1 MLSTDRLRAPLLV
14 AVLFAVLAV
23 AAACG
28 ASDATDAAVIP
39 TEPAVPTVPGGD
51 TAGNGLVAAALT
63 IDPSALPNYA
73 AQTLPASY
81 TAQVLQRED
90 RGGAGNP
97 ITNAGATLGR
107 VLFFD
112 RRLSRNDSLSCA
124 SCHAQST
131 AFGDSAQFSLGFEG
145 VGRAGAHTMRLANA
159 RFNASGEYFWDRRAP
174 SLQAQVI
181 QPIQDAVEMGFD
193 AAHGGLA
200 AALAKVS
207 AVPFYARL
215 FTLAFGN
222 AAVTQDRVQRALAQY
237 VRSIVSVQSRWDVA
251 VAASGGGAP
260 FQQPMPGFSA
270 QESRGQQ
277 LFLAPPQANGL
288 GCAGCH
294 VPPSFSIDANSR
306 SNGLDAGETRIFRS
320 PSLKTVG
327 MGNRYMHDGRHA
339 TLEEVVEFYDSAVQP
354 GPALDPR
361 LANPNGTP
369 RRLNLSAADKAAVVA
384 FLRTLR
390 DTSLAA
396 DPRFRDPFRR

>member
-1 MLSTDRLRAPLLV
+1 MPRTDRTRYAI
-14 AVLFAVLAV
+14 LAV
-23 AAACG
+23 AFVFVLVTACG
-28 ASDATDAAVIP
+28 ASDLTDPAVIP
-39 TEPAVPTVPGGD
+39 PATAVD
-51 TAGNGLVAAALT
+51 TAGNGLVTAALN
-63 IDPSALPNYA
+63 IDPTALPAYA

-81 TAQVLQRED
+81 SAQVLQRED
-90 RGGAGNP
+90 VGGTTNP

-124 SCHAQST
+124 NCHAQSI
-131 AFGDSAQFSLGFEG
+131 AFGDTAQFSPGFDG

-159 RFNASGEYFWDRRAP
+159 RFNQSGEYFWDRRAP
-174 SLQAQVI
+174 SLEAQVI
-181 QPIQDAVEMGFD
+181 EPIQNAIEMGFD
-193 AAHGGLA
+193 ASHGGLA
-200 AALAKVS
+200 AAIAKVS
-207 AVPFYARL
+207 AEPFYARL
-215 FTLAFGN
+215 FMLAFGS

-251 VAASGGGAP
+251 VAVSGGGAP
-260 FQQPMPGFSA
+260 FQQPMPGFTVA
-270 QESRGQQ
+270 ESRGQQ
-277 LFLAPPQANGL
+277 LFLTPPQANGL

-294 VPPSFSIDANSR
+294 VPPSFSIGANSR

-320 PSLKTVG
+320 PSLKAVG
-327 MGNRYMHDGRHA
+327 MGNRYMHDGRFA
-339 TLEEVVEFYDSAVQP
+339 TLDEVVEFYNSAVQP

-384 FLRTLR
+384 FLKTLI
-390 DTSLAA
+390 DPSIVT

>member
-1 MLSTDRLRAPLLV
+1 MTLIPRHSPAWLATVLV
-14 AVLFAVLAV
+14 I

-28 ASDATDAAVIP
+28 GSDVTGTAVIP
-39 TEPAVPTVPGGD
+39 MEPAVPTVD
-51 TAGNGLVAAALT
+51 TAGNGLVSAALN
-63 IDPSALPNYA
+63 IDPRALPNYV
-73 AQTLPASY
+73 AQTLPAFY

-90 RGGAGNP
+90 RGEAGNP

-124 SCHAQST
+124 SCHAQSL
-131 AFGDSAQFSLGFEG
+131 AFGDTAQFSLGFEG
-145 VGRAGAHTMRLANA
+145 VARTTAHTMRLANA
-159 RFNASGEYFWDRRAP
+159 RFNQSGEYFWDRRAP

-181 QPIQDAVEMGFD
+181 EPIQNSVEMGFD
-193 AAHGGLA
+193 ASHGGLA
-200 AALAKVS
+200 AAIAKVS
-207 AVPFYARL
+207 AVPFYSRL

-237 VRSIVSVQSRWDVA
+237 VRTIVSVQSRWDVA

-260 FQQPMPGFSA
+260 FQQPMPGFTA
-270 QESRGQQ
+270 EESRGQQ

-294 VPPSFSIDANSR
+294 VPPSFSLEANSR
-306 SNGLDAGETRIFRS
+306 SNGLDAGETRIFRA

-327 MGNRYMHDGRHA
+327 MGSRYMHDGRHA

-384 FLRTLR
+384 FLKTLR
-390 DTSLAA
+390 DTSVVTDA
-396 DPRFRDPFRR
+396 RFRDPFRR

>member
-1 MLSTDRLRAPLLV
+1 MPRPGPIRRAI
-14 AVLFAVLAV
+14 LAV
-23 AAACG
+23 ALFIVTACA
-28 ASDATDAAVIP
+28 ASDLTDPAVIP
-39 TEPAVPTVPGGD
+39 TATAVD
-51 TAGNGLVAAALT
+51 TTGNGLVTAALNL
-63 IDPSALPNYA
+63 DPTALPNYA
-73 AQTLPASY
+73 AQTLPTFY

-90 RGGAGNP
+90 VGGTGNP
-97 ITNAGATLGR
+97 ITDAGATLGR

-124 SCHAQST
+124 SCHGQSI
-131 AFGDSAQFSLGFEG
+131 AFGDSAQFSLGFDG
-145 VGRAGAHTMRLANA
+145 VGRAMAHTMRLANA
-159 RFNASGEYFWDRRAP
+159 RFNQSGEYFWDRRAP
-174 SLQAQVI
+174 NLQAQVI
-181 QPIQDAVEMGFD
+181 QPIQNSVEMGFD
-193 AAHGGLA
+193 ASHGGLA
-200 AALAKVS
+200 AATAKVS
-207 AVPFYARL
+207 AAPFYARL

-222 AAVTQDRVQRALAQY
+222 AGVTPDRVQRALAQY

-260 FQQPMPGFSA
+260 FQQPMPGFTA
-270 QESRGQQ
+270 TESRGQQ
-277 LFLAPPQANGL
+277 LFLMPPQANGL

-320 PSLKTVG
+320 PSLKTIG
-327 MGNRYMHDGRHA
+327 MGNRYMHDGRFA
-339 TLEEVVEFYDSAVQP
+339 TLEEVVEFYNSAVQT

-390 DTSLAA
+390 DSSVVT